1 MYQGKCWFVYQR
13 VNILCNLCY
22 FFLQKNQTPSNYLVL
37 QVLSGDQGFQWNRM
51 NVTLSSTSDFEVSI
65 RGYKGKGYHG
75 DIAIDDIIVYDGKCQ
90 N

>member
-1 MYQGKCWFVYQR
+1 ML
-13 VNILCNLCY
+13 I
-22 FFLQKNQTPSNYLVL
+22 FFLQKNQTPANYLVL

-90 N
+90 NWEKIIIKSVVSRILIANI